1 MFRFLAQLDL
11 FVFLA
16 ANDLLNSSSGQ
27 VLRIVNGTTRER
39 LVKFTCEKTQTVIV
53 EMEHVTLSQI
63 VSDGYL
69 CVFFHVRRKSHHNG
83 IT

>member
-1 MFRFLAQLDL
+1 MLQFAEKIWELVSSQAK
-11 FVFLA
+11 
-16 ANDLLNSSSGQ
+16 NDRGNDSKHFQ
-27 VLRIVNGTTRER
+27 VV
-39 LVKFTCEKTQTVIV
+39 CEKTQTVIV
-53 EMEHVTLSQI
+53 EMEHVTLSQR